1 MFNDAL
7 SYILELFKKLG
18 TTLYDIFND
27 LFLFIF
33 DSVMTAV
40 MLLVNSLTDLL
51 QFIDFSEYYDSLP
64 SDFLDAAAAVGLHEV
79 FGIFLAAHTIKLLLQ
94 LIPFV
99 RLGSK

>member
-1 MFNDAL
+1 MLNDAL
-7 SYILELFKKLG
+7 NYILELFKKLV

-33 DSVMTAV
+33 DSVMTAILLLLDSLSE
-40 MLLVNSLTDLL
+40 MLD
-51 QFIDFSEYYDSLP
+51 FIDFSKYYDALP
-64 SDFLDAAAAVGLHEV
+64 SDFIDAAAAVGLHEV
-79 FGIFLAAHTIKLLLQ
+79 FTIYLSAHGVKLLLQ